1 MSNEYQLKNLNDP
14 INYQVSLRED
24 NEEISEIPLRY
35 MTKERKIK
43 EQDAFG
49 SYRFYSNNLKKRTNP
64 TEEYYKKLEE
74 ELLQKKKLL
83 SEYQMNGGHLTDS
96 QLKSLAKSENF
107 RNSKKNY
114 GSAFNILEVK
124 DINDEEEAKYSHN
137 LSANENI
144 IRVIDAQVDLL
155 KKKSNDQFKQLTKS
169 NENSN
174 SLYKTQKI
182 RNLMDNNDSN
192 IENGLNEP
200 KVDAQFLAANDNRVQ
215 TLKHVYTQQK
225 PEYIPLEEL
234 EKLRLEHRKELL
246 DIEDDYFG
254 RKNMTQEELNKMKEE
269 KEKLLKRR
277 QLNNKIKRPGYN
289 NDNPLDENDN
299 EYIKKYNNYLINKYN
314 NYDKL
319 GYEEEW
325 NYTKV
330 KSQNANGVVDRTDGL
345 PGYLGQDDYKLYY
358 YDIIEDRGEL
368 NFERPLKIHKHIG
381 KENTIK
387 RTFRNEPGYENTKGK
402 LYRTASAPDFNSL
415 TNQNI
420 NNNINHNNL
429 NIINE
434 SKNRDILNNV
444 NEINTNKS
452 INMQQNNINN
462 NSKTNTQFMKLI
474 FSMLNKNKDGEVP
487 KNKII
492 SEMKLDENAINEL
505 GFKDKNDI
513 QNKLNNFPTKKP
525 EYMNE
530 EEFFSFLLPKEN
542 NEDLSPNNLNS
553 NLNEDKLFQTVY
565 SPQSQTI
572 PINQKTIL
580 ENQNEILPGM
590 STSYFDFLKNPS
602 TTARLKHINKTLKGK
617 RSQSALD
624 INENKYKT
632 LNRSFNFKT
641 NKNFR
646 NNKLNKS
653 YDNEK
658 NINTENYNNRNNNL
672 YNTIDSHFNI
682 KNYNKKSDLNFT
694 IPKPFE
700 FLKEDYHGKKLLKM
714 KEILEERKKNEDEIF
729 KHVFHAN
736 PLNKK
741 MFDTKGDLRNV
752 IEREKSAREFR
763 LNKKR
768 QEIISNMKP
777 FSFYDADFKSF
788 VDRKNQ
794 ECLPPE
800 FIPFKANPIK
810 YKSQANMYEGLIN
823 NSKEARQERIHQRAL
838 QTYKAASLPKRMEMH
853 EKQRKLQEQEQ
864 LIIEDHKNQMD
875 KKRRM
880 FKANK
885 APKFQLLHEK
895 FINILEKKKKSAHPT
910 VPKPFHFNEPR
921 KKADLCQFLDFEND
935 PNSKNPQKIKNIDVI
950 RKRMQ
955 RKPKIE
961 PPSTKSLKL
970 LMDTRR
976 KELENRKFREESM
989 KLEDEKRR
997 ERQKRL
1003 NKRVRSSS
1011 VMQTNKKQLEEN
1023 RRIKKQEFIRNMN
1036 ENKNNYKNK
1045 LELMYRNADNRPLLM
1060 ETQVRKKSV
1069 ENMKQ
1074 DDIS

>member
-1 MSNEYQLKNLNDP
+1 
-14 INYQVSLRED
+14 
-24 NEEISEIPLRY
+24 

-144 IRVIDAQVDLL
+144 IKVIDAQVDLL

-269 KEKLLKRR
+269 MEKLLKRR

-420 NNNINHNNL
+420 NNNINHN
-429 NIINE
+429 
-434 SKNRDILNNV
+434 K
-444 NEINTNKS
+444 
-452 INMQQNNINN
+452 
-462 NSKTNTQFMKLI
+462 
-474 FSMLNKNKDGEVP
+474 
-487 KNKII
+487 
-492 SEMKLDENAINEL
+492 
-505 GFKDKNDI
+505 
-513 QNKLNNFPTKKP
+513 
-525 EYMNE
+525 
-530 EEFFSFLLPKEN
+530 
-542 NEDLSPNNLNS
+542 
-553 NLNEDKLFQTVY
+553 
-565 SPQSQTI
+565 
-572 PINQKTIL
+572 
-580 ENQNEILPGM
+580 
-590 STSYFDFLKNPS
+590 
-602 TTARLKHINKTLKGK
+602 
-617 RSQSALD
+617 
-624 INENKYKT
+624 
-632 LNRSFNFKT
+632 
-641 NKNFR
+641 
-646 NNKLNKS
+646 
-653 YDNEK
+653 
-658 NINTENYNNRNNNL
+658 
-672 YNTIDSHFNI
+672 
-682 KNYNKKSDLNFT
+682 
-694 IPKPFE
+694 
-700 FLKEDYHGKKLLKM
+700 
-714 KEILEERKKNEDEIF
+714 
-729 KHVFHAN
+729 
-736 PLNKK
+736 
-741 MFDTKGDLRNV
+741 
-752 IEREKSAREFR
+752 
-763 LNKKR
+763 
-768 QEIISNMKP
+768 
-777 FSFYDADFKSF
+777 
-788 VDRKNQ
+788 
-794 ECLPPE
+794 
-800 FIPFKANPIK
+800 
-810 YKSQANMYEGLIN
+810 
-823 NSKEARQERIHQRAL
+823 
-838 QTYKAASLPKRMEMH
+838 
-853 EKQRKLQEQEQ
+853 
-864 LIIEDHKNQMD
+864 
-875 KKRRM
+875 
-880 FKANK
+880 
-885 APKFQLLHEK
+885 
-895 FINILEKKKKSAHPT
+895 
-910 VPKPFHFNEPR
+910 
-921 KKADLCQFLDFEND
+921 
-935 PNSKNPQKIKNIDVI
+935 
-950 RKRMQ
+950 
-955 RKPKIE
+955 
-961 PPSTKSLKL
+961 
-970 LMDTRR
+970 
-976 KELENRKFREESM
+976 
-989 KLEDEKRR
+989 
-997 ERQKRL
+997 
-1003 NKRVRSSS
+1003 
-1011 VMQTNKKQLEEN
+1011 
-1023 RRIKKQEFIRNMN
+1023 
-1036 ENKNNYKNK
+1036 
-1045 LELMYRNADNRPLLM
+1045 
-1060 ETQVRKKSV
+1060 
-1069 ENMKQ
+1069 
-1074 DDIS
+1074 